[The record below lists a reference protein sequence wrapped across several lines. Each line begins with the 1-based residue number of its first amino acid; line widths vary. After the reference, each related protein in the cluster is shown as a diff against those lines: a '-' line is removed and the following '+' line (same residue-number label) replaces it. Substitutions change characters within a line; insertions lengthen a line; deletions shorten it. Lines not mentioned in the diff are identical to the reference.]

1 MTRMTRMPRRLMAGS
16 VVCGALV
23 LTGGARVSSI
33 QGPQTPEAVLGAAI
47 HQEEAEGNL
56 EAAIESY
63 QTFLD
68 QYGDNRPL
76 AVQALLRLGQAYEAL
91 GRPEARNAYERVLRE
106 FADQAESATTA
117 RTRLAALT
125 QLASSAN
132 AATMVTRRVWRR
144 TGGGLG
150 GSLTP
155 DGRFLTFT
163 DWTTGGDLAV
173 RELATGTIRRL
184 TDQRSTPEY
193 HYAWSSAP
201 SPNGR
206 QVVFQW
212 FDGDDRYEVRT
223 VGFEGSEP
231 RVLYADEEVRYPIPF
246 RWSPD
251 GTQILALFPR
261 KDGTYQIVLIAVDDG
276 SVRVLKTL
284 GWHEPTGMSFSPDGR
299 FIAYAVPPDPDTE
312 EHDIFVLAADGSRE
326 IPLVQDPANDVF
338 PTWTPD
344 GQYVLF
350 HSDRT
355 GAMGA
360 WVTKVADSRPVGPP
374 TLIKPDIGRSEP
386 LGFTPEGSY
395 YYVVD
400 AGTRDI
406 FTAEIDPGTGEL
418 LTPPAK
424 AVEHFTGSND
434 SPAWSPDGRSLAY
447 ISQRSAVPPTW
458 VIAIRSL
465 KTGEERE
472 LSLNLSSLGAFHQLR
487 WSPDGESLLMSGTD
501 ETNRVGL
508 YRIDAHRGKVTA
520 IAQNDKRY
528 IGSVWSR
535 DGRSVMYSTGVAI
548 YNRDLES
555 GRVRDLYSGE
565 APIFRLSLSPD
576 GRHLAFMSDE
586 DGLSL
591 KVMPVGGGDA
601 RTVFTDAS
609 IEWVNGAL
617 AWTPDGSQLLFGKG
631 QPFEAR
637 YEQTALWR
645 IPIDP
650 DFQYGCGTVSPGPV
664 AAP

>member
-1 MTRMTRMPRRLMAGS
+1 MG
-16 VVCGALV
+16 
-23 LTGGARVSSI
+23 
-33 QGPQTPEAVLGAAI
+33 
-47 HQEEAEGNL
+47 
-56 EAAIESY
+56 
-63 QTFLD
+63 
-68 QYGDNRPL
+68 
-76 AVQALLRLGQAYEAL
+76 
-91 GRPEARNAYERVLRE
+91 
-106 FADQAESATTA
+106 
-117 RTRLAALT
+117 
-125 QLASSAN
+125 
-132 AATMVTRRVWRR
+132 
-144 TGGGLG
+144 
-150 GSLTP
+150 
-155 DGRFLTFT
+155 
-163 DWTTGGDLAV
+163 
-173 RELATGTIRRL
+173 
-184 TDQRSTPEY
+184 
-193 HYAWSSAP
+193 
-201 SPNGR
+201 
-206 QVVFQW
+206 
-212 FDGDDRYEVRT
+212 FD
-223 VGFEGSEP
+223 GSEP
-231 RVLYADEEVRYPIPF
+231 RVLYANEEVRYPIPF

-299 FIAYAVPPDPDTE
+299 FIAYAAPPDADSE

-360 WVTKVADSRPVGPP
+360 WVTKVADGRPVGPP
-374 TLIKPDIGRSEP
+374 TLIKPDIGGSEP

-395 YYVVD
+395 YYVVE

-447 ISQRSAVPPTW
+447 ISQRSAVPPAR

-465 KTGEERE
+465 ETGEERK
-472 LSLNLSSLGAFHQLR
+472 LSLNLSSLSAYPHLR
-487 WSPDGESLLMSGTD
+487 WSPDGESLLMSGSD

-508 YRIDAHRGKVTA
+508 YRIDAHTGEVAA
-520 IAQNDKRY
+520 IARNDKHYLRP
-528 IGSVWSR
+528 VWSR
-535 DGRSVMYSTGVAI
+535 DGRSVMYSTGEAI
-548 YNRDLES
+548 YSRDLES
-555 GRVRDLYSGE
+555 GLVRELYSGE

-601 RTVFTDAS
+601 RTVFLDAS

-617 AWTPDGSQLLFGKG
+617 AWTPDGSQLLFAKG
-631 QPFEAR
+631 VSFEAR

-645 IPIDP
+645 ISIEGGEPQRTGLAMAGLSDFHLHP
-650 DFQYGCGTVSPGPV
+650 DGRRIAFTVEINAFEVWVMENFLPERDGTK
-664 AAP
+664 